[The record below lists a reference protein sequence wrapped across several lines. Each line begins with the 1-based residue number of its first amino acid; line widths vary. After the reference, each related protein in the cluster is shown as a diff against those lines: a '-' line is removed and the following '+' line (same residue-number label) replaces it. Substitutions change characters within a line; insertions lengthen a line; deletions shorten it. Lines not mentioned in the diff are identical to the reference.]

1 MKHARAGGENK
12 RRNEP
17 TAIVFVTGIAAIGHP
32 ITTEFIANAKSIVTA
47 ELARTAAQLV
57 GGSFRGGRRRR
68 LHHSGWHLNEN
79 SKRTIGAIKQNKEKE
94 QHKDDKNHKQT
105 DQRHA
110 KRNEKLLTNKKNYSK
125 QRSVRR
131 DQLTLWP

>member
-17 TAIVFVTGIAAIGHP
+17 TAIVFVTGVAAIGHP

-47 ELARTAAQLV
+47 ELARTAAQLI
-57 GGSFRGGRRRR
+57 GGSFRGGGRRR

-79 SKRTIGAIKQNKEKE
+79 SKRTIGAIKKKE
-94 QHKDDKNHKQT
+94 QT
-105 DQRHA
+105 QR
-110 KRNEKLLTNKKNYSK
+110 
-125 QRSVRR
+125 Q
-131 DQLTLWP
+131 